1 MRAVACCNLCT
12 DAITLIPY
20 NRKMATPLV
29 SIVIPTFN
37 RPEGLLKCLH
47 SLSVQT
53 ADPSTW
59 EAIVVNDGG
68 MDVSGTVEA
77 FIGRMAVILLNQEN
91 QGPASARNRGAK
103 ASKAGLIAFLD
114 DDCVAEPEWVGRM
127 LEHARPGELIGGEVK
142 NRLTENIFSETC
154 QTLIDYL
161 YERLDTTT
169 DMFFTSNNM
178 CIHAEDFHRIGGFD
192 TGFRTSAGEDRE
204 FCVRAATSGVRL
216 RWVPEIRIGHMH
228 DLKIRSFMRLHF
240 KYGRAAVTYRD
251 SVRKL
256 NIEERTNGG
265 SGFYLGLLLHPF
277 SKKLKKPLKQSML
290 LGVSQACT
298 ISGYLYERFL
308 TRR

>member
-1 MRAVACCNLCT
+1 MSSPRL
-12 DAITLIPY
+12 
-20 NRKMATPLV
+20 
-29 SIVIPTFN
+29 SIIIPTYN
-37 RPEGLLKCLH
+37 RPERLSKCL
-47 SLSVQT
+47 SALAYQSVD
-53 ADPSTW
+53 ADSW
-59 EAIVVNDGG
+59 EVVVVNDGG
-68 MDVSGTVEA
+68 IDVSDSRKEWE
-77 FIGRMAVILLNQEN
+77 GRLNIVLLEQANK
-91 QGPASARNRGAK
+91 GPASARNLGAERARGHI
-103 ASKAGLIAFLD
+103 LAFMD
-114 DDCVAEPEWVGRM
+114 DDCAAETDWVASI
-127 LEHARPGELIGGEVK
+127 LQNAKPGELIGGKVRNILNK
-142 NRLTENIFSETC
+142 NIYSETC

-161 YERLDTTT
+161 YERLDRTT

-178 CIHAEDFHRIGGFD
+178 CIHAEDFQRIGGFD

-204 FCVRAATSGVRL
+204 FCVRARQSGISL
-216 RWVPEIRIGHMH
+216 RWEPEIRIGHAH
-228 DLKIRSFMRLHF
+228 ELNLFSFLRLHF

-277 SKKLKKPLKQSML
+277 SKKLKKPLTQSML